1 MGRHTP
7 FHPRTSALATSL
19 AYKEWAGFA
28 SVCAYDRH
36 SEREYFAIRYT
47 AGLLDV
53 SPLYKYDV
61 KGPDAAAFLSRVWTR
76 NIAKLKV
83 GRATYSAMCDE
94 AGKALDDGVIVRLDE
109 SHYRM
114 TCSEPWLFW
123 FMTHSRGLDVVIT
136 DTSEAIAALALQGPL
151 ARDILDP
158 LVDTDLKTMGFF
170 RARHTTMAGHDIV
183 ITRTGYTGD
192 LGYEL
197 WMANDAALPVWDALM
212 EGGAPFGLEPIGLD
226 ALDVVRIE
234 AGFVLQGIDY
244 VCAAR
249 CALESRKSSPYEAG
263 LGWTVNLN
271 RDPFIGSRA
280 LKKEKAEGSPWQ
292 LVGLELDWPAIE
304 QIHDSYGVPP
314 HLAPVSCR
322 AGVPLYTNQG
332 GTQVGQST
340 SSTWSPVLKRYVA
353 LGQVRTPYAAEGT
366 HLEIEYTIEYERRTI
381 PATVV
386 PMPFFAPERTRS
398 TPEKATPTPTGEQ
411 GGANPKPTSS
421 GSTEEKSGG
430 PHNPGGA

>member
-19 AYKEWAGFA
+19 YYKEWAGFA

-36 SEREYFAIRYT
+36 SEREYYAIRYT
-47 AGLLDV
+47 AGLIDV

-109 SHYRM
+109 HHYRM

-123 FMTHSRGLDVVIT
+123 FMTHARGFDVTIS
-136 DTSEAIAALALQGPL
+136 DTSEEIAALALQGPL
-151 ARDILDP
+151 SRDILDR
-158 LVDTDLKTMGFF
+158 LVSTNLQTLGFF
-170 RARHTTMAGHDIV
+170 GARHATLGAHEVV

-192 LGYEL
+192 LGYEI
-197 WMANDAALPVWDALM
+197 WMPNASALAVWDALV
-212 EGGAPFGLEPIGLD
+212 EAGAPYGLEPFGLD
-226 ALDVVRIE
+226 ALDVARIE

-249 CALESRKSSPYEAG
+249 CSIESRKSSPYEAG
-263 LGWTVNLN
+263 LGWTVNLK
-271 RDPFIGSRA
+271 RDPFIGSKA
-280 LKKEKAEGSPWQ
+280 LKREKEEGSPWT
-292 LVGLELDWPAIE
+292 LVGLELDWEAIE
-304 QIHDSYGVPP
+304 SLHASYEVPP
-314 HLAPVSCR
+314 HLAPIACR
-322 AGVPLYTNQG
+322 AGVPLYDPQSEL
-332 GTQVGQST
+332 QVGQST

-353 LGQVRTPYAAEGT
+353 LGQVRSEHAKEGNE
-366 HLEIEYTIEYERRTI
+366 LAIEYTIEYERRTI
-381 PATVV
+381 PAKVV
-386 PMPFFAPERTRS
+386 KTPFYTPERTRS
-398 TPEKATPTPTGEQ
+398 TPEKEGRPTEPKGPESPTG
-411 GGANPKPTSS
+411 GA
-421 GSTEEKSGG
+421 
-430 PHNPGGA
+430 

>member
-47 AGLLDV
+47 AGVLDA

-94 AGKALDDGVIVRLDE
+94 AGKALDDGVIMRLDE
-109 SHYRM
+109 AHYRM
-114 TCSEPWLFW
+114 SCSEPWLFW
-123 FMTHSRGLDVVIT
+123 FLNHSRGLDVVIT
-136 DTSEAIAALALQGPL
+136 DTSEAIAVLALQGPL

-158 LVDTDLKTMGFF
+158 LVSTDLQTMGFF
-170 RARHTTMAGHDIV
+170 RVRHATMAGQEIV
-183 ITRTGYTGD
+183 ISRTGYTGD

-197 WMANDAALPVWDALM
+197 WMPNDSALRVWDALM

-226 ALDVVRIE
+226 ALDVARIE

-244 VCAAR
+244 VSAAH

-263 LGWTVNLN
+263 LGWTVSLN
-271 RDPFIGSRA
+271 RDPFIGSKA
-280 LKKEKAEGSPWQ
+280 LAKEKAEGSPWQ

-314 HLAPVSCR
+314 HLAPIACR

-332 GTQVGQST
+332 STQVGQST

-366 HLEIEYTIEYERRTI
+366 RLEIEYTIEYERRTI
-381 PATVV
+381 PATIV

-398 TPEKATPTPTGEQ
+398 TPEKATTAP
-411 GGANPKPTSS
+411 AKPKPTSS
-421 GSTEEKSGG
+421 GSTEEKGG
-430 PHNPGGA
+430 ITHHPGGA